1 MSFPS
6 SSCSALLLPCCTFLP
21 FVCTRKNS
29 RKIQKLLCHIIN
41 ILISTLDIKYY
52 NLKYLYLC
60 RYIFQ
65 FENFITF
72 SLKVVLFFPVS
83 LEENACKTMYVC
95 MKAQQ
100 RSHVPR
106 AAFAFIYI
114 CPWTRTGGQM
124 DGQTARQTVAMHSNS
139 HSHSHSHW
147 HSFIHIRRQRE
158 GARRLASL
166 FFWVLGNRRPK
177 GTFLTGVQTA
187 VEMKMV
193 MFYYE
198 LGVQR
203 EREREKYIY
212 MHMHIHTH
220 IHIR

>member
-1 MSFPS
+1 MYYFFQCPW
-6 SSCSALLLPCCTFLP
+6 
-21 FVCTRKNS
+21 RKMHA
-29 RKIQKLLCHIIN
+29 KLC
-41 ILISTLDIKYY
+41 
-52 NLKYLYLC
+52 
-60 RYIFQ
+60 
-65 FENFITF
+65 
-72 SLKVVLFFPVS
+72 
-83 LEENACKTMYVC
+83 MYVWRPSRG
-95 MKAQQ
+95 ATSLVQPLHLFTFV
-100 RSHVPR
+100 REH
-106 AAFAFIYI
+106 
-114 CPWTRTGGQM
+114 GQM

-203 EREREKYIY
+203 GRERER
-212 MHMHIHTH
+212 HIHAHAQTH
-220 IHIR
+220 THTYQVGFADWTGI